1 MAKAFKELT
10 EEERQRQQRRQE
22 IARLWA
28 EGESCRAIGERF
40 GLTRQAVHDLLCRME
55 GGPVTPGFAQLV
67 RRWPYPNA
75 ARWVL
80 ESGYTSIA
88 ELARETGIPDNTL
101 RNILRGNTFPKP
113 ETVRPLLELSG
124 MSFAEFFHDPASPP
138 PSPEELE
145 RQKTE
150 REQAR
155 KERRKAYLRDY
166 YQKNQERI
174 RARAREWN
182 RAHPANTPEAKA
194 ARAEYDKAYNA
205 ANQEQRAAYRR
216 AYYRANPELYARKR
230 KPRTELP
237 HQLTLEGKE
246 HE

>member
-28 EGESCRAIGERF
+28 EGESYRAIGERF
-40 GLTRQAVHDLLCRME
+40 GLTRQAVHDILRRME

-101 RNILRGNTFPKP
+101 RNILRGNTFSGLEVTLVNTMSRETMLREYLK
-113 ETVRPLLELSG
+113 TVRNQYDVILLDCCPSLGMLTINALAAADEVLIPMQAHYLSIKG
-124 MSFAEFFHDPASPP
+124 LEQLIHTIGKVKRQINPRLEISGILITMADMRTAYSRERNWPA
-138 PSPEELE
+138 
-145 RQKTE
+145 
-150 REQAR
+150 
-155 KERRKAYLRDY
+155 
-166 YQKNQERI
+166 
-174 RARAREWN
+174 
-182 RAHPANTPEAKA
+182 
-194 ARAEYDKAYNA
+194 
-205 ANQEQRAAYRR
+205 
-216 AYYRANPELYARKR
+216 
-230 KPRTELP
+230 
-237 HQLTLEGKE
+237 
-246 HE
+246 